1 MNNAVKKHF
10 IELLF
15 FILLDFFTVSLCA
28 KDFKILDTSNG
39 LPDNTVKCF
48 TQDSRGFMWL
58 GTFNGLCRFDG
69 AEFVI
74 YRHDKNTSNSIVD
87 NQHCCQL
94 VIIYG

>member
-39 LPDNTVKCF
+39 LPDNTV
-48 TQDSRGFMWL
+48 TL
-58 GTFNGLCRFDG
+58 
-69 AEFVI
+69 I
-74 YRHDKNTSNSIVD
+74 P
-87 NQHCCQL
+87 QHYYKIFFL
-94 VIIYG
+94 ST

>member
-48 TQDSRGFMWL
+48 CKHLVNETFPSSRCFHSL
-58 GTFNGLCRFDG
+58 DHLISVFP
-69 AEFVI
+69 
-74 YRHDKNTSNSIVD
+74 
-87 NQHCCQL
+87 
-94 VIIYG
+94 